1 MNLIAALIGLILLL
15 VIIGVLYWG
24 LQQILGVI
32 PIAEP
37 FLTII
42 RVIIIVIGV
51 IIAVY
56 VIIWLLGMA
65 GVHVSMPHLG

>member
-1 MNLIAALIGLILLL
+1 MNLVAALIGLILLL
-15 VIIGVLYWG
+15 AIIGVLYWG
-24 LQQILGVI
+24 LQQILAVI

-42 RVIIIVIGV
+42 RVVIIVIAV

-56 VIIWLLGMA
+56 VIIWLLNMA